1 MKFFNKRPA
10 GLRARFALMLAMG
23 IMATGTLAAQEQKVT
38 LASRTT
44 TIGEAIKQIEAQTG
58 LVVAFT
64 AQKLDTSKPVTLPR
78 AEGTAKEILTRI
90 LAGTGQTYEMQ
101 GNYIFLRV
109 APQPRVVAPKPAPV
123 IEPVVDNTPEKVQP
137 VLTPVVVERV
147 VVTPVPEPDKAPRG
161 GYQSASRLTGLPL
174 IALKS
179 NLLADATA
187 TISIGAE
194 IRTGHSFTLDLPI
207 TYNIWDFKD
216 NRKWRNFTFKPEMR
230 WWTCEAFNGHFFG
243 VNAFYAEYNVNNL
256 PKPFSDKMREYRYDG
271 WLAGAGISY
280 GYQWMVGKRWSLEAT
295 ISGGWAHLDY
305 DKYPPQ
311 KDAAGH
317 PGKSLGNYTQNY
329 WGLTGVGFSLI
340 YFIK

>member
-1 MKFFNKRPA
+1 MELQRTGSA
-10 GLRARFALMLAMG
+10 GVIKKAVLLLACG
-23 IMATGTLAAQEQKVT
+23 II
-38 LASRTT
+38 TT
-44 TIGEAIKQIEAQTG
+44 TALQAQDARVSLSSKSITIQQAVNEIEAQTG
-58 LVVAFT
+58 YVIGFRSNDVNE
-64 AQKLDTSKPVTLPR
+64 SKRVTLAR
-78 AEGTAKEILTRI
+78 TQGTTKEILGLL
-90 LAGTGQTYEMQ
+90 LAGTGQTWEMN
-101 GNYIFLRV
+101 GKYIV
-109 APQPRVVAPKPAPV
+109 VVPAPQPRVAAPKPEPA
-123 IEPVVDNTPEKVQP
+123 PVVDNTPEKVQP

-174 IALKS
+174 IALKT

-194 IRTGHSFTLDLPI
+194 IRTGHSFTLDLPV

-243 VNAFYAEYNVNNL
+243 LNAFYAEYNVNNL

-280 GYQWMVGKRWSLEAT
+280 GYQWIVGKRWSLEAT

-317 PGKSLGNYTQNY
+317 PGKSLGNFTQNY